1 MLKIDML
8 NKTYIQGKNRKIALS
23 NISLELGD
31 KGMVFIFGKSG
42 SGKSTLL
49 NMIGGLDSFDS
60 GEIYF
65 YEKSLS
71 QMSTQE
77 LDQYRNYEI
86 GMVFQEF
93 NLLERFNVYDNLRF
107 CLELQHNNLNQNQ
120 LINDA
125 LKIVNLEGFYYRDIR
140 ELSGGEKQ
148 RVAIA
153 RAIIKSPKIILADE
167 PTGNLDS
174 ENGKTVLDILKEI
187 SKTKLVIVVSHDQDN
202 ALKYADRVI
211 SLSDGIIVSNQSMI
225 TKHEYPTHRK
235 NSVHNFKKS
244 RNQFSLKY
252 IFNLALSN
260 LKSIKGK
267 IIVTIISFTLAL
279 FLINMGLTYLFFNY
293 ERSSSNT
300 FETAELKEYP
310 LFIKDM
316 QSNDERYRSF
326 TNIEIGKLTS
336 EYSDIEFY
344 KSYYRPVYG
353 FFTLDYMF
361 SFSQVQTESD
371 ADVLSSSSV
380 IILNNNLAPFN
391 ILYGQCPTEVGS
403 IAITDYMADMIVKY
417 HVFHDVENVQDL
429 IGKTI
434 SKNNEEMEISGI
446 YSTNYLTHYSSTD
459 DMQVLI
465 ESGYIVLLNSI
476 YSSIFMTQDTFDSM
490 FNTTGYM
497 INTSDNHQFNISI
510 GSSEYN
516 LNNLLL
522 VGSMPIMEN
531 EVVVSLSMLS
541 NYISNEV
548 VPGDITGDAN
558 AISNYIGQT
567 ITIDES
573 FYGLGE
579 VEYIISGIIDDFNL
593 ANRIQLIFNEST
605 YEYLVYNNMSS
616 GIQVALFAQMSQENN
631 DYLELVRLTDEI
643 NAEHYTVYS
652 IQLYG
657 LKNVM
662 VKTGG
667 LVSGVGIVLII
678 ISGILIYSYIS
689 QSIYTKQKEIGI
701 MRSLGAS
708 KEEVSRIYLIESLMV
723 VMLAYIFSLLLVI
736 IAVQLQNKSIT
747 QSWNLSI
754 MLLYIDYKTILSGI
768 GIALLSSILSAY
780 IPIRKMILLTP
791 ISAIR
796 NL

>member
-1 MLKIDML
+1 ML
-8 NKTYIQGKNRKIALS
+8 NKTYIQGKNQKIALS

-49 NMIGGLDSFDS
+49 NMIGGIDSFDS
-60 GEIYF
+60 GEIF
-65 YEKSLS
+65 FFEKSLG

-93 NLLERFNVYDNLRF
+93 NLLERFNVHDNLYF

-125 LKIVNLEGFYYRDIR
+125 LKIVNLEGFNNRDIR

-153 RAIIKSPKIILADE
+153 RAIIKNPKIILADE

-174 ENGKTVLDILKEI
+174 ENGKIVLDILKEI

-202 ALKYADRVI
+202 ALNYADRVI
-211 SLSDGIIVSNQSMI
+211 SLSDGTIVSDQSMI
-225 TKHEYPTHRK
+225 TKHDNPIHRN
-235 NSVHNFKKS
+235 NSLQDFKKS
-244 RNQFSLKY
+244 RNQLSFKY
-252 IFNLALSN
+252 ILNLALSN
-260 LKSIKGK
+260 LKSKKGK
-267 IIVTIISFTLAL
+267 IIVTIISFILAL
-279 FLINMGLTYLFFNY
+279 FLINIGLTYIFFNY
-293 ERSSSNT
+293 EKSSSNT

-310 LFIKDM
+310 LFIKEM
-316 QSNDERYRSF
+316 QSSDERYRSF
-326 TNIEIGKLTS
+326 TNTEIGKLTN
-336 EYSDIEFY
+336 EYSDIEFF

-361 SFSQVQTESD
+361 SFSQIQTESD
-371 ADVLSSSSV
+371 ADVLSSSNV

-391 ILYGQCPTEVGS
+391 ILYGECPTEVGN

-417 HVFHDVENVQDL
+417 HVYQDVENVQDL
-429 IGKTI
+429 IGQTI

-446 YSTNYLTHYSSTD
+446 YSTNYLNHYSSTD
-459 DMQVLI
+459 DMQELI
-465 ESGYIVLLNSI
+465 ESGFIVLLNSI

-510 GSSEYN
+510 GSSEYS

-662 VKTGG
+662 GKTGG

-768 GIALLSSILSAY
+768 GIALLSSIISAY